1 MRFLVNKAHSIE
13 SLAERIFP
21 LLTFIFAISVLSASA
36 ADFTGP
42 VVSILDGNTIEVLHS
57 THPEC
62 IQLSGI
68 DCPEKG
74 QPYGNAYGPPFG
86 PTLTYRSDPLKEGRS
101 FSCNFSGYP
110 RVLKVVQAQKKVACL
125 FFLSF
130 TYPLCCYITF
140 FP

>member
-1 MRFLVNKAHSIE
+1 VKR
-13 SLAERIFP
+13 FP
-21 LLTFIFAISVLSASA
+21 LKLILLLIAVLSLLPEFAIGT
-36 ADFTGP
+36 DFTGP
-42 VVSILDGNTIEVLHS
+42 VVSVLDGNTIEVLHS

-74 QPYGNAYGPPFG
+74 QPNGNAYGPPFG

-101 FSCNFSGYP
+101 FSCYFSGYP
-110 RVLKVVQAQKKVACL
+110 RVRKVVQAQKNVACP

>member
-1 MRFLVNKAHSIE
+1 MPDFCP
-13 SLAERIFP
+13 SLFR
-21 LLTFIFAISVLSASA
+21 LLGPNSYSC
-36 ADFTGP
+36 FTGP
-42 VVSILDGNTIEVLHS
+42 VVSVLDGDTIEVLHYS
-57 THPEC
+57 RPEC

-110 RVLKVVQAQKKVACL
+110 RVRKVVQAQKKVACP

>member
-1 MRFLVNKAHSIE
+1 MTRWTTAGLRVGCAGVLLLLCAP
-13 SLAERIFP
+13 LA
-21 LLTFIFAISVLSASA
+21 TAN
-36 ADFTGP
+36 FTGP
-42 VVSILDGNTIEVLHS
+42 VVSVLDGDTIEVLHN
-57 THPEC
+57 TYPEC

-110 RVLKVVQAQKKVACL
+110 RVRMVVQAQKK
-125 FFLSF
+125 
-130 TYPLCCYITF
+130 
-140 FP
+140 

>member
-1 MRFLVNKAHSIE
+1 MSVEDRSVAIKWVVPVVLV
-13 SLAERIFP
+13 LLP
-21 LLTFIFAISVLSASA
+21 LSNGWTS
-36 ADFTGP
+36 DFTGP
-42 VVSILDGNTIEVLHS
+42 VVSVLDGDTIEVLHS

-110 RVLKVVQAQKKVACL
+110 RVRKVVQAQKK
-125 FFLSF
+125 
-130 TYPLCCYITF
+130 
-140 FP
+140 